1 MLGSDADAAPNA
13 SEPFQL
19 RHISSVVMDMQY
31 DDEEPS
37 EDEKQRDR
45 LAKQLKKQRKLEKK
59 ARKEKEQKELEAAH
73 DQEAVAPSQSA
84 EEKQQ
89 SRSTSRG
96 IMALHARIV
105 AEQEQRQKDREAL
118 SFSTQ
123 AQVPS
128 PAKTSPVSASV
139 ESDWVDQIQDTC
151 KNGSSLKFEPSTSS
165 VAGTFASNGIALVT
179 EKLAERAKGIEVLSS
194 LLRSSLSTDT
204 PADTAESSGNAGA
217 STACATHSEQR
228 ADVEGVGSAAASRE
242 RSRDEPTQPAV
253 RHGLQRRELSAISA
267 PRPLENRHPSS
278 SSSAV
283 CFVKEAP
290 LANQQAEAPPSTT
303 AAELVKA
310 AGSRQRPQ
318 VPPLPTNLAVGDGFI
333 RETPS
338 ACRSPRRESR
348 CPYTGL
354 AHSMCCASS
363 SPETEFT
370 VGSHHTSY
378 GTLPADHFVSA
389 EDLVSG
395 GRVSLKEVA
404 LDRWPASKGQPGG
417 MLQEIQVKV
426 QHDEH
431 ELDGLGRTEACDQP
445 MSTFSLNWSC
455 FTDGYRV
462 RL

>member
-19 RHISSVVMDMQY
+19 RHISSVVMDLQY

-73 DQEAVAPSQSA
+73 DKEAVAPSQSA

-89 SRSTSRG
+89 PRSTSRA

-204 PADTAESSGNAGA
+204 PADTAESSGNAGT
-217 STACATHSEQR
+217 STACATHCEQR
-228 ADVEGVGSAAASRE
+228 ADVEGVGSAVASRE

-267 PRPLENRHPSS
+267 PRPVENRHPSS
-278 SSSAV
+278 SSAAV
-283 CFVKEAP
+283 CVVKEEP
-290 LANQQAEAPPSTT
+290 LANRQTEAPPSTT
-303 AAELVKA
+303 AAELAKA
-310 AGSRQRPQ
+310 ADSR
-318 VPPLPTNLAVGDGFI
+318 FI

-378 GTLPADHFVSA
+378 GTLPADHFVST

-455 FTDGYRV
+455 FMDGYRV

>member
-19 RHISSVVMDMQY
+19 RHISAVVMDIQY

-59 ARKEKEQKELEAAH
+59 ARKEKEQKELEAVH
-73 DQEAVAPSQSA
+73 DKEAVAPSQVA
-84 EEKQQ
+84 EEKEQP
-89 SRSTSRG
+89 RSESRG

-105 AEQEQRQKDREAL
+105 AEQEQRQKEREAL

-123 AQVPS
+123 VPS
-128 PAKTSPVSASV
+128 PTKTSPVSASV

-151 KNGSSLKFEPSTSS
+151 KNGSSLKFESSTSL
-165 VAGTFASNGIALVT
+165 VAGTFASNGVALVT
-179 EKLAERAKGIEVLSS
+179 EKLAGRAKGIEVLSS
-194 LLRSSLSTDT
+194 LLRSSLSNDT
-204 PADTAESSGNAGA
+204 PTHAAESSGNAGTP
-217 STACATHSEQR
+217 TACATHCEQR
-228 ADVEGVGSAAASRE
+228 AAVEEVGSAAAFRE
-242 RSRDEPTQPAV
+242 RRRDEPKKPAV

-267 PRPLENRHPSS
+267 LRPPENRHPSL

-283 CFVKEAP
+283 CLVKEEP
-290 LANQQAEAPPSTT
+290 LVNEHAEVPPSANVGQLAKAEA
-303 AAELVKA
+303 
-310 AGSRQRPQ
+310 SRPRAQ
-318 VPPLPTNLAVGDGFI
+318 VPTLPTNLAVGDGFI
-333 RETPS
+333 RETAS

-363 SPETEFT
+363 SPETEIT

-378 GTLPADHFVSA
+378 GEFPPDHFLST

-395 GRVSLKEVA
+395 GRVSLKQVA
-404 LDRWPASKGQPGG
+404 LDRWSGANGQPAGI
-417 MLQEIQVKV
+417 LQEVQVKV
-426 QHDEH
+426 QPDEH
-431 ELDGLGRTEACDQP
+431 DLDGLGRTEVCDQP
-445 MSTFSLNWSC
+445 ISTFSLNWSC